1 MNKLLRGLQFLGTLL
16 KLLLVVCDGLRKF
29 HISCKYSAYLLAL
42 QIVHSLETYMC
53 KQFENSIHTL
63 GFSWS
68 YYVDVYPR
76 PWWTKQSTSRVPNST
91 NLIFYLFPQQYH
103 LISCRC
109 CFCISLCT
117 LYASICNHL
126 PACEGAQNK
135 VRLWLAS
142 QYAQN
147 LGETNIWDLR
157 F

>member
-1 MNKLLRGLQFLGTLL
+1 
-16 KLLLVVCDGLRKF
+16 LRKF

-147 LGETNIWDLR
+147 LGETNFWDLR